1 MKPREKDE
9 VMRKFS
15 SGEIQLLIATV
26 VIEVGVDVPNAAIM
40 VIENAERFGLSQLH
54 QLRGRIGRGSEK
66 STCVLVSDAKGEEAK
81 QRFDT
86 MCSTSDGFKIANV
99 DLEMRGPGDFFGKR
113 QPGLPKLR
121 LAEVM
126 TDTHLLMA
134 AQNFA
139 ENVIARDKDLSS
151 EKNRRLRRQVDTLF
165 KDSYGS

>member
-1 MKPREKDE
+1 M
-9 VMRKFS
+9 
-15 SGEIQLLIATV
+15 
-26 VIEVGVDVPNAAIM
+26 PNAAIM

-81 QRFDT
+81 RRFDT

-113 QPGLPKLR
+113 QHGLPKLR
-121 LAEVM
+121 LADVM

-134 AQNFA
+134 AQNCA
-139 ENVIARDKDLSS
+139 QNVIAKDKALSS
-151 EKNRRLRRQVDTLF
+151 EENRRLRRQVDTLF